1 MDKYYDAVTGEE
13 IPESE
18 LTAADTIVPEAGW
31 GSSYAQSVLKAPS
44 HVMDVFGGVSGTLAE
59 WTNSD
64 YLRSVADTYQGHS
77 DQWRNSVSNFFDNAQ
92 PAPGSIPSYF
102 EPVAN
107 FGTDVAAT
115 LATGGLAGAATI
127 GGAIGMGSTY
137 DSLERSG
144 VDPNDAANAAA
155 VSGIVNAG
163 FSALPVKPLVRGQV
177 GRGIAT
183 ITGQNVAQDLSTM
196 GATDA
201 LVPNYDPSPKQYA
214 GAALQSAVV
223 GGAIGVPVGLAHM
236 QPKGYDLQQIDA
248 SKIPIDV
255 NAIPVEPVAGAV
267 PLDAASAASTPNL
280 EIPAYKRDP
289 NSKVEMLKTLRPG
302 EPQMVADG
310 QVIYGDARPAQALL
324 EGKVDDPNVIYAD
337 APPPQPQQ
345 ALLEGRVEGAP
356 IYGDAP
362 PQQKLL
368 PGRVDDPNV
377 IYADGPQPQ
386 LALPA
391 PPKMEA
397 PLGIPGRH
405 VGQQRIDYDGEVAY
419 VEPERL
425 SFRSILRDQSG
436 SAPILSSGAQA
447 AANITKRIYGGMTSI
462 GKRSNDPDFVDI
474 PEFDKAMNA
483 PVIGFLRRQIKPILV
498 QAEQWGDKPGS
509 EGLKVAADG
518 FIARHEASH
527 GIQFDAADK
536 LAPLL
541 SLSKEDKAFVSK
553 LSNAIFDRDYDARL
567 KGTGRVPVLTDQALK
582 GMGANDKQIA
592 GYRAMRD
599 YMNNDALDLM
609 RQGLRNKVAEINN
622 DGTITV
628 SPEASEAIDKW
639 ILGMKDNYHY
649 MPRGREGSYFVSVR
663 DANNKLVDYPF
674 VDSKAEAQKLK
685 DKLKAEYGQGYTVQF
700 GRVENTQDAVYRDMP
715 QNVANA
721 LKTLNQPGGA
731 GFSQPGVDPLGA
743 LAHMVKSRNI
753 KGYDDDAVT
762 QLQKYVRGV
771 ANFVG
776 GSELDIRLRKAK
788 KLSPKKSI
796 GYGAYEAIDRME
808 RLARADKH
816 GVQAKIDQLATSFY
830 LGGKASAAVLDL
842 SQPLTTTVA
851 LSGKYLG
858 GVMPEVVGL
867 KAYGK
872 VGSYLASPEKFAA
885 NNPDLFQKLETLKR
899 NGWLDNGT
907 LEEFQT
913 NNTKLDNT
921 ARVLMAG
928 KAASEKIN
936 KTHAAI
942 VAYDIIRRGKSGVAP
957 DQYIPFMRDF
967 VNDTQFIQAKWARAP
982 IWQGNL
988 STSGLFKQWS
998 LNWLRLL
1005 AKNKDDYR
1013 VWSRMLG
1020 YQASIA
1026 GVVGL
1031 PFVGGTLK
1039 ALEALGYDS
1048 TKSLG
1053 EAVSDDPYDET
1064 ARAVLYGMPTLAG
1077 VNTSGALGTGDPFN
1091 LLGNTKMSVV
1101 EAFGKLG
1108 LGPVADLYYRPK
1120 EAYDMYKSGQPLSRA
1135 IEPLMPV
1142 SVGSAMAGIRASGDE
1157 GFTTKKGATV
1167 YRNPTGLDIAL
1178 KAGGFQPEELSRQY
1192 AIMGDQYRAQQAYED
1207 ARGNYN
1213 EQFAKAILNRDK
1225 QQARAVME
1233 AGVEKMRAVSEKIG
1247 TPFNEA
1253 KYRSEMIKSVD
1264 YYAKKSQPSGQFAN
1278 APKAVRQSQE
1288 FRELEARRLNK

>member
-1 MDKYYDAVTGEE
+1 MPRYYDAETGEE
-13 IPESE
+13 IPASE
-18 LTAADTIVPEAGW
+18 LTDDYTIVPQAGW

-44 HVMDVFGGVSGTLAE
+44 HVMDVLGGVSGTLAE

-155 VSGIVNAG
+155 VSGVVNAG

-223 GGAIGVPVGLAHM
+223 GGAIGLPVGLAHM

-255 NAIPVEPVAGAV
+255 NAIPVEPVAAPIAPEVPTLKTNAV
-267 PLDAASAASTPNL
+267 DPQASSSAIDTPPVEASVPSTPKAEVESPIAPL
-280 EIPAYKRDP
+280 VDADPA
-289 NSKVEMLKTLRPG
+289 T
-302 EPQMVADG
+302 
-310 QVIYGDARPAQALL
+310 
-324 EGKVDDPNVIYAD
+324 
-337 APPPQPQQ
+337 
-345 ALLEGRVEGAP
+345 
-356 IYGDAP
+356 
-362 PQQKLL
+362 
-368 PGRVDDPNV
+368 
-377 IYADGPQPQ
+377 
-386 LALPA
+386 
-391 PPKMEA
+391 PKMEA
-397 PLGIPGRH
+397 PVADSPLDAQPAPDSQP
-405 VGQQRIDYDGEVAY
+405 VDAPIDVP
-419 VEPERL
+419 VTPQVPEPVQL
-425 SFRSILRDQSG
+425 SFRSILRDESG
-436 SAPILSSGAQA
+436 AAPILSSGAQA

-536 LAPLL
+536 LAPLF

-628 SPEASEAIDKW
+628 SPEAEKAIDQF
-639 ILGMKDNYHY
+639 ILGMKDNIHY
-649 MPRGREGSYFVSVR
+649 MPRGREGSYFVSVK
-663 DANNKLVDYPF
+663 DANNQTVDYPF
-674 VDSKAEAQKLK
+674 VDSKSEAQKLK

-700 GRVENTQDAVYRDMP
+700 GRVQNTQDAVYRDMP

-753 KGYDDDAVT
+753 KGYDDDAVS
-762 QLQKYVRGV
+762 QIQKYVRGV

-872 VGSYLASPEKFAA
+872 MGAYFAAPEKFAA

-942 VAYDIIRRGKSGVAP
+942 VAYEIIRRGKSGVAP
-957 DQYIPFMRDF
+957 NEYIPFMRDF
-967 VNDTQFIQAKWARAP
+967 VNKTQFIQAKWARAP
-982 IWQGNL
+982 IWQGSL

-1005 AKNKDDYR
+1005 AENKNDYR
-1013 VWSRMLG
+1013 VWTRMLG

-1031 PFVGGTLK
+1031 PLVGGTLK
-1039 ALEALGYDS
+1039 ALEALGYDA
-1048 TKSLG
+1048 TNSLG
-1053 EAVSDDPYDET
+1053 EAVSGDPYDET

-1077 VNTSGALGTGDPFN
+1077 VNTSGALGGGDPLN
-1091 LLGNTKMSVV
+1091 LFGNLRANAV
-1101 EAFGKLG
+1101 EVFGKLG
-1108 LGPVADLYYRPK
+1108 LGVLADVYYRPK

-1167 YRNPTGLDIAL
+1167 YRNPTAKDIAL
-1178 KAGGFQPEELSRQY
+1178 KMFGFQPDPLSRQY

-1213 EQFAKAILNRDK
+1213 EQFAKAILNKDK
-1225 QQARAVME
+1225 QQARAIME
-1233 AGVEKMRAVSEKIG
+1233 QGVEKMRAVSEKIG